1 LGDDLRTAPRDN
13 RFVVPAVADVV
24 SPELVLVSPPEDA
37 ARARRVLRDPVH
49 TVPRSGPA
57 PAGHGSALFYA
68 ACIAGTLGP
77 LLLAVVAR

>member
-37 ARARRVLRDPVH
+37 ARARRLLPDPVRA
-49 TVPRSGPA
+49 VPSSDSAAAR
-57 PAGHGSALFYA
+57 HGSALFYA
-68 ACIAGTLGP
+68 ACVAGTLGP